1 LLGFEHRRLK
11 WISEKIKWRG
21 NEFENGKNVEEG
33 RKNVQEVSP
42 PGFWARAAGARVGR
56 RRIDT
61 SIDLRQC
68 EFSC

>member
-1 LLGFEHRRLK
+1 MDFREDKRA
-11 WISEKIKWRG
+11 
-21 NEFENGKNVEEG
+21 GKRVEEG
-33 RKNVQEVSP
+33 RKNLQDVSP

-56 RRIDT
+56 RRMDT